1 MARNPKPFSL
11 FARSCNA
18 KPQGL
23 PEGTTHPRQWIYISF
38 GTVEM
43 IIIDKEEGR
52 EGDEEA
58 GNVGG
63 WSSAGSGH
71 EAAIGALLE
80 SVVSNWSQAT
90 KLNTAVQGWLR
101 GLFGGEN
108 SRDTGAGFP
117 PSPPLVCSSPQM
129 RVKGLRFCALLRRR
143 TSKVHSHTR
152 SLSAFHVVKDKF
164 KNLFPGTILADH

>member
-1 MARNPKPFSL
+1 MRGEAVTPSRKVYKPYFL
-11 FARSCNA
+11 YGNGC
-18 KPQGL
+18 QGL

-38 GTVEM
+38 GRVEM

-52 EGDEEA
+52 EGDEKA

-108 SRDTGAGFP
+108 SR
-117 PSPPLVCSSPQM
+117 
-129 RVKGLRFCALLRRR
+129 
-143 TSKVHSHTR
+143 TSKVHSHTSSFLSTVLTLGGSAKR
-152 SLSAFHVVKDKF
+152 SLDLRPLAVVRILFLCWGKSAQHCTVH
-164 KNLFPGTILADH
+164 IR

>member
-1 MARNPKPFSL
+1 
-11 FARSCNA
+11 
-18 KPQGL
+18 
-23 PEGTTHPRQWIYISF
+23 
-38 GTVEM
+38 M

-52 EGDEEA
+52 EGDEKA

-108 SRDTGAGFP
+108 SYVN
-117 PSPPLVCSSPQM
+117 LV
-129 RVKGLRFCALLRRR
+129 VLL
-143 TSKVHSHTR
+143 T
-152 SLSAFHVVKDKF
+152 
-164 KNLFPGTILADH
+164 N